1 MKKSDKTLVFLCLFI
16 FVIGLIFL
24 LCVLNPNSKEIAPSI
39 LKLKKEGQD
48 YRLVDKIEE
57 CNGGYEEFYHDD
69 EYIYYFECTKKDLTY
84 IQWEDG
90 TITKMMD
97 ELNSG
102 NITFD
107 SLVKHGLIHN
117 KKKIQEENKTI
128 EENTTNEN

>member
-117 KKKIQEENKTI
+117 KKKIQEENITI